1 MSLSSGLDHLRKN
14 EAEIDRLLLMDNTHP
29 AHGLL
34 ATLRPADLK
43 RWSSIVGVFCVADQQ
58 AMKCGLVK
66 LYSFDDEGE

>member
-1 MSLSSGLDHLRKN
+1 
-14 EAEIDRLLLMDNTHP
+14 MDNTHP
-29 AHGLL
+29 AHGIL